1 MVIILPTSS
10 VPWKCVVLPGDC
22 QVLCQDSCKCGCFT
36 DKALWFS
43 TQRCA
48 LVKDTSFLQGL
59 DYGPRR
65 RQMRMQAQSAP
76 SVTQTG
82 LQGFMVVLS
91 LCTGSVFSAVQPWD
105 GKAVAAVR
113 VGHRI

>member
-1 MVIILPTSS
+1 
-10 VPWKCVVLPGDC
+10 
-22 QVLCQDSCKCGCFT
+22 
-36 DKALWFS
+36 
-43 TQRCA
+43 
-48 LVKDTSFLQGL
+48 
-59 DYGPRR
+59 
-65 RQMRMQAQSAP
+65 MQAQSAP